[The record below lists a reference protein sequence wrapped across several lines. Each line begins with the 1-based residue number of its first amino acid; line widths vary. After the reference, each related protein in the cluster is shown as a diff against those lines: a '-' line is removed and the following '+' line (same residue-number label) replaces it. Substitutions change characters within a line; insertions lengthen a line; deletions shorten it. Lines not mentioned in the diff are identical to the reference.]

1 MNTKDTVIDM
11 LIEEWIPTLT
21 QDQLL
26 ERYGTKYMMYLY
38 KTQTQL
44 VDIEKIEKEYDV
56 RNSWEQASIC
66 WKIIMDKYGEVW
78 FARYMV
84 AKFPEFRQIS
94 IHHFGDMIHQDMMN
108 FLIK

>member
-44 VDIEKIEKEYDV
+44 VDIEKLIDKIEDDDDIQSV
-56 RNSWEQASIC
+56 FHNIA
-66 WKIIMDKYGEVW
+66 
-78 FARYMV
+78 
-84 AKFPEFRQIS
+84 
-94 IHHFGDMIHQDMMN
+94 
-108 FLIK
+108 